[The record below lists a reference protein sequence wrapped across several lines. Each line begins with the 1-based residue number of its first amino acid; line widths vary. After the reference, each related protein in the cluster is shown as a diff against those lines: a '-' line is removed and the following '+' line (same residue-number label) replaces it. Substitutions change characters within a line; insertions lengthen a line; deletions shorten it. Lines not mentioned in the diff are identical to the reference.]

1 MKELQTLLQNK
12 ETTVQSSRKM
22 SDQNTKKS
30 PGIKVALFNGTGYMG
45 MNIFGCLNRSLSL
58 FYFCFLTNLRKKI
71 FMAYIRLQLNPPP
84 PPPSPPYEPVR
95 RPPSKRTYFMDD
107 PKSFIFC
114 ELNLLAFLLLTKAKF
129 SSLLD
134 GSHSWL

>member
-22 SDQNTKKS
+22 SNQNTKKS
-30 PGIKVALFNGTGYMG
+30 PGIKVALFNGTGDIG

-58 FYFCFLTNLRKKI
+58 FYFCFLTNLRKKN
-71 FMAYIRLQLNPPP
+71 FMAYIRLQLKPPHP
-84 PPPSPPYEPVR
+84 LHTSQYA
-95 RPPSKRTYFMDD
+95 PPSKRTYFMDD

-114 ELNLLAFLLLTKAKF
+114 ELSLLAFLLLTKAKF

>member
-22 SDQNTKKS
+22 SNQNTKKS
-30 PGIKVALFNGTGYMG
+30 PGIKVALFNGTGDIG

-58 FYFCFLTNLRKKI
+58 FYFCFLTNLRKKN
-71 FMAYIRLQLNPPP
+71 FMAYIRLQLK

-95 RPPSKRTYFMDD
+95 PPPSKRTYFMDD

-114 ELNLLAFLLLTKAKF
+114 ELSLLAFLLLTKAKF